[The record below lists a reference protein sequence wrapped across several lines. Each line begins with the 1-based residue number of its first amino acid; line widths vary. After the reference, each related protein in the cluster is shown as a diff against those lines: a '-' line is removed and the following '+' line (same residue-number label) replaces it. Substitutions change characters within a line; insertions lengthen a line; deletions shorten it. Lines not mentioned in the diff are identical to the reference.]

1 MTCLGEDMEAEVD
14 AGCIME
20 YLWMLVMIIA
30 ALLSCS
36 IGITTIRQVSVEIT
50 NNNRRMSLYRAKM
63 QEWVVVVCRQPT
75 SCILCL
81 IIKCLPVVSQ

>member
-63 QEWVVVVCRQPT
+63 QEWVVGGGG
-75 SCILCL
+75 
-81 IIKCLPVVSQ
+81 VSTTNKLHIMLDNN